1 MTAQVMQN
9 LLLTATAQHC
19 AIAVH
24 EIHALGEAPDRF
36 GAQRPWFEALIRP
49 HATAMLSPSHFI
61 ESLYSQRPVVETDLE
76 ILERAGAWLGTQRE
90 PTRINVNVHPDSL
103 ADQHFTKRAISIQ
116 KSNEGLGHSL
126 CLELIEFGECA
137 RKTAL
142 VYNAHSLRSAGVLIA
157 LDDFGSRLNCFD
169 LCAAGIVD
177 LIKIDTTVICG
188 LDRDPNQRAIVECI
202 QTLARGLKARVIAE
216 GVETR
221 PQLDA
226 LRQLEVDF
234 AQGFFFHRPKLLE
247 G

>member
-9 LLLTATAQHC
+9 LLMTATAQHC

-24 EIHALGEAPDRF
+24 EIHALGEAHDRF

-49 HATAMLSPSHFI
+49 HSSLMLPPSRFI
-61 ESLYSQRPVVETDLE
+61 ESLYSQRAAVETDLE
-76 ILERAGAWLGTQRE
+76 VLERAGIWLATQRE
-90 PTRINVNVHPDSL
+90 PTRININVHPDSL
-103 ADQHFTKRAISIQ
+103 TDHHLVKQALRIQ
-116 KSNEGLGHSL
+116 KENVGLGHSL

-137 RKTAL
+137 RKAAL
-142 VYNAHSLRSAGVLIA
+142 IHNARILRSAGILIA

-188 LDRDPNQRAIVECI
+188 LDRDSNQRAIVECI

-221 PQLDA
+221 PQLET

-247 G
+247 W